1 MKRLLLVGLGLVLFV
16 GTLVLGWNFAA
27 ANAATIEID
36 LLWITLVEISVWKLV
51 IASFALGGTIVGTT
65 FGFLW
70 LRGWELRRRYRK
82 TIRKLESE
90 LHQMRSLPLSGA
102 ADAGFVESDPAGS
115 ASSNGAAASRAA
127 GARG

>member
-1 MKRLLLVGLGLVLFV
+1 
-16 GTLVLGWNFAA
+16 VLGWNFAA

-36 LLWITLVEISVWKLV
+36 LLWITLVEISVWQLA
-51 IASFALGGTIVGTT
+51 IASFALGGAIVGTT
-65 FGFLW
+65 VGFFW

-102 ADAGFVESDPAGS
+102 ADAVFVESDLVGS
-115 ASSNGAAASRAA
+115 ASLSDAAASRAA

>member
-27 ANAATIEID
+27 ANAETIEID
-36 LLWITLVEISVWKLV
+36 LLWITLVKISVWKLV
-51 IASFALGGTIVGTT
+51 VASFALGGTIVGTT

-90 LHQMRSLPLSGA
+90 LHQMRSLPLSVA
-102 ADAGFVESDPAGS
+102 ADEGFIESDPAGS
-115 ASSNGAAASRAA
+115 GSSRDAAASRAS
-127 GARG
+127 GTRG